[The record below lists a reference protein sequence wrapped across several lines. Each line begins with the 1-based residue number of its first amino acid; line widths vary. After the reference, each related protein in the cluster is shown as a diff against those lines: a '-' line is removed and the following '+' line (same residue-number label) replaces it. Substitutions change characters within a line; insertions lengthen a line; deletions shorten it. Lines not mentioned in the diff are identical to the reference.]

1 MGQGY
6 QSYRCESRL
15 MHRLQNKVAII
26 TGAGSGI
33 GAATTELFCAEGAKV
48 LMVDMNQKAIELTHS
63 KILEKHPEAQIL
75 THLAD
80 TSNEALALAAVE
92 KVIAA
97 FGKLHILVNN
107 ASMRNYSALSNVSQ
121 EEWLAVVGVNLL
133 GVSNYCKA
141 ALPELRKFGNASIV
155 NVSSCYA
162 VTGRK
167 GMGLYD
173 STKAA
178 QLAYTRTLA
187 FEEAQH
193 GIRVNS
199 ICPGSTLTDF
209 HIDRAAAK
217 GKSVEQLKTERNT
230 TSLLGRWASP
240 IEIANPILWFASDE
254 ASFITGTNLMVDAGL
269 HIM

>member
-1 MGQGY
+1 MN
-6 QSYRCESRL
+6 RL
-15 MHRLQNKVAII
+15 ANKVAII

-33 GAATTELFCAEGAKV
+33 GAAATELFCKQGAKV
-48 LMVDMNQKAIELTHS
+48 LMVDMDLNTINATKD
-63 KILEKHPEAQIL
+63 KIFKTLPNAQIDF
-75 THLAD
+75 HVAD
-80 TSNEALALAAVE
+80 TSNEPAAFAAVE
-92 KVIAA
+92 KVIKA
-97 FGKLHILVNN
+97 FGKLDILVNN
-107 ASMRNYSALSNVSQ
+107 ASMRNYTALADVTHD
-121 EEWLAVVGVNLL
+121 EWLALMGVNIL

-141 ALPELRKFGNASIV
+141 SIHELRKSGKGSIV

-173 STKAA
+173 ATKAA

-187 FEEAQH
+187 FEEAQY
-193 GIRVNS
+193 GVRVNS

-209 HIDRAAAK
+209 HIGRALLK
-217 GKSVEQLKTERNT
+217 GKSVEQLRTERST
-230 TSLLGRWASP
+230 TSLLGRWADP

>member
-1 MGQGY
+1 MN
-6 QSYRCESRL
+6 RL
-15 MHRLQNKVAII
+15 KNKVALI

-33 GAATTELFCAEGAKV
+33 GAATTQLFCAEGAKV
-48 LMVDMNQKAIELTHS
+48 LMVDMNAQAAERTQQSIIASHPNS
-63 KILEKHPEAQIL
+63 KILVHA
-75 THLAD
+75 AD
-80 TSNEALALAAVE
+80 TSSEEGARLAVDKAIRE
-92 KVIAA
+92 
-97 FGKLHILVNN
+97 FGQLDVLVNN
-107 ASMRNYSALSNVSQ
+107 ASMRNYSSLADVTQ
-121 EEWLAVVGVNLL
+121 EEWLAMVGVNII
-133 GVSNYCKA
+133 GISNYCKA
-141 ALPELRKFGNASIV
+141 ALPELRKSGNASIV

-187 FEEAQH
+187 FEEAQF
-193 GIRVNS
+193 GVRVNS

-209 HIDRAAAK
+209 HIGRAQAK
-217 GKSVEQLKTERNT
+217 GKSVEQLKGERNT
-230 TSLLGRWASP
+230 TSLLGRWAEP

>member
-1 MGQGY
+1 
-6 QSYRCESRL
+6 
-15 MHRLQNKVAII
+15 
-26 TGAGSGI
+26 
-33 GAATTELFCAEGAKV
+33 
-48 LMVDMNQKAIELTHS
+48 MVDINQETLERTES
-63 KILEKHPEAQIL
+63 NILKTNPNAEII

-80 TSNEALALAAVE
+80 TSNEAQALVAVQ
-92 KVIAA
+92 KAIKA
-97 FGKLHILVNN
+97 FGKLDILINN
-107 ASMRNYSALSNVSQ
+107 ASMRNYSTLSNVSQ
-121 EEWLAVVGVNLL
+121 QEWLAVVGVNLI
-133 GVSNYCKA
+133 GISNYCKA
-141 ALPELRKFGNASIV
+141 ALPELRKSGHSSIV

-162 VTGRK
+162 VTGRR

-193 GIRVNS
+193 GVRVNS
-199 ICPGSTLTDF
+199 ISPGSTLTDF
-209 HIDRAAAK
+209 HIQRASAK
-217 GKSVEQLKTERNT
+217 GKSVEQLKTERAT

-240 IEIANPILWFASDE
+240 LEIANPILWFASDE